1 MLYNTLGEFMKTK
14 TQKSLNIISYNLKYH
29 KAFQELSQLAQRY
42 KTDFICAQE
51 CYSSLLPRKIHNLHL
66 ADSTKENRLGLAIY
80 FNPERFN
87 VVTSQSFPLKKSL
100 HDIVLSPAHERLLV
114 TKLSEKN
121 TLREIVVGSFHAACL
136 TASNSTRRKQITEAH
151 DILKSIGRNN
161 PTIMVGDYN
170 YPVFKRG
177 LRVCIEKSGYNL
189 NFSDRPTYVMAKLL
203 RAHLDL
209 TTSFN
214 ATIEHVKTLP
224 KGLSDHKPI
233 LIQASL

>member
-1 MLYNTLGEFMKTK
+1 MKTK
-14 TQKSLNIISYNLKYH
+14 KQKSLNIISYNLKYH
-29 KAFQELSQLAQRY
+29 RAFKELAQLAKKY

-80 FNPERFN
+80 FNPERFD
-87 VVTSQSFPLKKSL
+87 VITSQSFPLKKSF
-100 HDIVLSPAHERLLV
+100 HDRVLAPAHERLLV
-114 TKLSEKN
+114 TKLVDKN

-136 TASNSTRRKQITEAH
+136 TASNATRRKQITEAH
-151 DILKSIGRNN
+151 EILKHIGQDN

-177 LRVCIEKSGYNL
+177 LRVCIEKSGYKL
-189 NFSDRPTYVMAKLL
+189 NFSDTPTYAIAKLL

-214 ATIEHVKTLP
+214 ATIGQVKTLP

-233 LIQASL
+233 LVQAIF